1 MPFDPL
7 PPRAISDATVYVW
20 GEVMPFAGPP
30 NANAPGEKP
39 LTPIVGTVGV
49 FIAGSE
55 KSASFTDSVP
65 PASSFAYCAL
75 TDAATSSPH
84 VSINLFRFCSATIA
98 LETLT
103 GFLLPFITSMA
114 SFSAK

>member
-7 PPRAISDATVYVW
+7 SPRAISDATVYVW

-39 LTPIVGTVGV
+39 LTVGIEGV
-49 FIAGSE
+49 FTAGSE
-55 KSASFTDSVP
+55 KSNSFTGRVP
-65 PASSFAYCAL
+65 LASSFAYSDL
-75 TDAATSSPH
+75 TCLATPSPQ
-84 VSINLFRFCSATIA
+84 VSRNLLRFCSATIA
-98 LETLT
+98 LATVT

-114 SFSAK
+114 NFSAK